1 MEPWETKCWHYAVIT
16 AALGSAGKGT
26 TGILA
31 VVFRVSLMKCDKE
44 VTNWSYLVAT
54 ESLRYVYGGDSSFLL
69 QWLHCVTAGTN
80 N

>member
-1 MEPWETKCWHYAVIT
+1 
-16 AALGSAGKGT
+16 
-26 TGILA
+26 
-31 VVFRVSLMKCDKE
+31 MKCDKE

-54 ESLRYVYGGDSSFLL
+54 ESLRYVYGGDSSFVL